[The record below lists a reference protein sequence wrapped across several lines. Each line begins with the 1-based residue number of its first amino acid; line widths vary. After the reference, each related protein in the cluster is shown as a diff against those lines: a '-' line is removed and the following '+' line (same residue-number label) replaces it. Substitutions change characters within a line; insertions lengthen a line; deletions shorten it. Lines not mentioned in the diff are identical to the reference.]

1 MYKLQARNIY
11 IAEPKGAS
19 NIDGNKT
26 ADPTK
31 AAAFLCALENSLP
44 HLPQFCSGQQYQYS
58 LQDTTH
64 SMALSVFCK
73 MLWGSKLQLNWPWS

>member
-1 MYKLQARNIY
+1 MTQTPLVYKLQAKNIY

-19 NIDGNKT
+19 HIDGNKT

-31 AAAFLCALENSLP
+31 AAAFLCALEDSVP
-44 HLPQFCSGQQYQYS
+44 HLPQFCSGQQYWYG

-64 SMALSVFCK
+64 SMALSDFAKNVGRF
-73 MLWGSKLQLNWPWS
+73 